1 MTEFDV
7 VLDPADA
14 ELVKRVVSEGHFESV
29 SEVVAA
35 SLQLLRTEI
44 SENGYFFISDDSED

>member
-14 ELVKRVVSEGHFESV
+14 EFVKRVVSEGHFESV